1 MTAVD
6 IDDAE
11 AAYPKGDSWRTVEAS
26 IVGTAMPDQLR
37 HRREALVGDRGRRPD
52 GALED
57 PADSTHDLLPPT
69 FPFAS
74 CSPSQ
79 SMSI

>member
-26 IVGTAMPDQLR
+26 IVGTTMPDQLR
-37 HRREALVGDRGRRPD
+37 HRREALVGDRG
-52 GALED
+52 A
-57 PADSTHDLLPPT
+57 APT
-69 FPFAS
+69 ARWKPSPRGSLAASFPFAS